1 VPQILDPPV
10 AERGRQRKAGQ
21 AREVRTSEVTS
32 EINAK
37 NNEHRKDFQYKENS
51 NNEPNNLFIV
61 SRAAV
66 MRCLH
71 RTFDL

>member
-10 AERGRQRKAGQ
+10 AERRRQPKAGQ
-21 AREVRTSEVTS
+21 GREVRTSEVIS
-32 EINAK
+32 DINAK
-37 NNEHRKDFQYKENS
+37 NNEHRKDFQYKRNS
-51 NNEPNNLFIV
+51 NDESNNLFIV

-66 MRCLH
+66 IRFLH